1 MAEKLPIHDLFL
13 RPLKAIREE
22 GIVRWI
28 ALKEEDQ
35 LLRRFGEAEVLRLDP
50 GRATALTLRPVVDE
64 VWALLE
70 GAVEA
75 HWHDLRAGSPTRGA
89 RHRAELREPTVFLA
103 PFGVAFGV
111 RALEG
116 PVLLARFASHMRDDP
131 ESAGDVILEW
141 EPGP

>member
-1 MAEKLPIHDLFL
+1 MAAKLPIHDLIL
-13 RPLKAIREE
+13 RPLKAIRQE
-22 GIVRWI
+22 GMVRWI
-28 ALKEEDQ
+28 ALKEDDQ
-35 LLRRFGEAEVLRLDP
+35 LLRRFGEAEVVRLDP
-50 GRATALTLRPVVDE
+50 GHATALTLRPVVDE

-75 HWHDLRAGSPTRGA
+75 HWHDLRTGSPTQGR
-89 RHRAELREPTVFLA
+89 RYRATLRQPTVFLA

-116 PVLLARFASHMRDDP
+116 PALLARFATHMRGDP
-131 ESAGDVILEW
+131 ESAEDAILEW